1 MTPDELI
8 DVLERAAHEGVH
20 PRRVLL
26 ALGFRPAGSVDPTA
40 EPRTSSAAVSADG

>member
-8 DVLERAAHEGVH
+8 ALLERGAKLGID

-26 ALGFRPAGSVDPTA
+26 ALGFRLAETAGN
-40 EPRTSSAAVSADG
+40 EAALGRDRARS